1 MAVIVVP
8 RDSSLQ
14 LRLITGT
21 NPLTGAPII
30 ESKSFTKVKATALD
44 QDIYDVTTALI
55 GLQKYPVDEIRAQ
68 KESQLTE

>member
-8 RDSSLQ
+8 RDSSMQ
-14 LRLITGT
+14 LRLVSGT
-21 NPLTGAPII
+21 NPNTGAPII
-30 ESKSFTKVKATALD
+30 ETKTFGAVKVTALE